1 MLHSLKQPYV
11 VSLSQSAVP
20 DMQTTFTNVVCRDA
34 THLPYPS
41 HHKPADIEGYALKAF
56 ALYATSF
63 TEVILLDADNL
74 PVMNPALLFESPEY
88 KLYGSMF
95 W

>member
-1 MLHSLKQPYV
+1 M
-11 VSLSQSAVP
+11 
-20 DMQTTFTNVVCRDA
+20 CRDA
-34 THLPYPS
+34 TSAPYPS
-41 HHKPADIEGYALKAF
+41 HHKQANIRGFALKAF

-74 PVMNPALLFESPEY
+74 PVLDPSLLLEAPEY
-88 KLYGSMF
+88 KLHGSMF

>member
-1 MLHSLKQPYV
+1 MLRNKLT
-11 VSLSQSAVP
+11 SAVP
-20 DMQTTFTNVVCRDA
+20 ALQTTFTNVVCRDA
-34 THLPYPS
+34 TLVPYPS
-41 HHKPADIEGYALKAF
+41 HHKAADVRGYALKAF

-74 PVMNPALLFESPEY
+74 PVLDPALLFQSPEY
-88 KLYGSMF
+88 KLHGSIF